1 MLGWVLGGL
10 LALFLGA
17 GAGFLIWAN
26 TGVMAAEPD
35 PLAAV
40 RADSGIELVDEGTA
54 WVMRPTDASDGT
66 GLVFI
71 PGAKVAPEGY
81 AATFQALVDDGTT
94 VVITKPPLNLAI
106 LDLRPLSR
114 FTELVPEVSDWAVGG
129 HSLGG
134 VKACQLVGN
143 AGVDRLIL
151 FASYCSNDISQTG
164 YDVLS
169 ISGTADGL
177 STPAKIEAAWPL
189 LPADAAAFVLD
200 GGSHASFGAYGPQA
214 GDGTP
219 TMPAEEAHARI
230 SSVVRA
236 FLTGG

>member
-1 MLGWVLGGL
+1 MLGWVGGSV
-10 LALFLGA
+10 LALIIGA

-40 RADSGIELVDEGTA
+40 RADPEIELVDEGTA
-54 WVMRPTDASDGT
+54 WVMRPTDAADGT

-71 PGAKVAPEGY
+71 PGAKVAPEAY

-114 FTELVPEVSDWAVGG
+114 FTELVPEISDWAVGG

-134 VKACQLVGN
+134 VKACQLVGG
-143 AGVDRLIL
+143 AGVERLIL

-169 ISGTADGL
+169 ISGSADGL

-219 TMPAEEAHARI
+219 TMPADEAHARI
-230 SSVVRA
+230 SSVVHA
-236 FLTGG
+236 FLTAP